1 MAESE
6 AELKAKAAA
15 ALVGKAKQQAYLEA
29 DKKAKK
35 K

>member
-6 AELKAKAAA
+6 AELKAKAAE
-15 ALVGKAKQQAYLEA
+15 ALVGKAKQQAYEEPE
-29 DKKAKK
+29 KKPKK